1 MAITDWP
8 EDERP
13 REKLLAHGA
22 EHLSDAEL
30 LALFLR
36 VGVKGKSAVDLAR
49 DLLLYFG
56 SLEQLFQAPH
66 NALCQV
72 HGMGS
77 AKYCQLQAVLEMSKR
92 ALQEELRKADA
103 FTSPASVKAFLKL
116 RLRGLDHEEFHALF
130 LNTAHQL
137 ISAETLFKGSLSE
150 TRIYPREV
158 ARRALAL
165 NAAAVI
171 VAHNHPSGS
180 PQPSD
185 ADIHITRQLRNT
197 LEIIDVSL
205 LDHCIIA
212 AHQVISMAELGL
224 V

>member
-8 EDERP
+8 TDERP
-13 REKLLAHGA
+13 REKLLAHGVQT
-22 EHLSDAEL
+22 LSDAEL

-49 DLLLYFG
+49 DLLKHFG
-56 SLEQLFQAPH
+56 SLENLFHAPLT
-66 NALCQV
+66 NLNLV
-72 HGMGS
+72 HGMGP
-77 AKYCQLQAVLEMSKR
+77 AKYCQLQAVLEMARR
-92 ALQEELRKADA
+92 ALSEELQTSDA
-103 FTSPASVKAFLKL
+103 FTSPAAVKSFLQL
-116 RLRGLDHEEFHALF
+116 RLRGLDHEEFHVLF

-137 ISAETLFKGSLSE
+137 ISAETLFKGSLAE
-150 TRIYPREV
+150 TRIYPREI

-185 ADIHITRQLRNT
+185 ADIQITRQLSNT
-197 LEIIDVSL
+197 LSILDISL

-212 AHQVISMAELGL
+212 AHQFISMAERGL
-224 V
+224 L